1 MNFSLS
7 FQSHRVDEKPG
18 RDIYEVKQHSEPRTL
33 HTPSCYLINS
43 SDKVR
48 KIRMQSG
55 IKLMEIYHRYFSD
68 GQILHGKVCE
78 VDTGTICISITI
90 LQPKIVLK

>member
-7 FQSHRVDEKPG
+7 FQSHRVEERPG
-18 RDIYEVKQHSEPRTL
+18 RDIYEVKQLTEPQTL
-33 HTPSCYLINS
+33 HTLSCYLINS

-55 IKLMEIYHRYFSD
+55 IKLMEIYHRYFSF
-68 GQILHGKVCE
+68 GQILHGKVGE